1 MTLDDIHEGMRVL
14 YIPPHAH
21 GERTHPDCQRGIV
34 TSTNATH
41 VFVRY
46 GADRQSNP
54 TVPAW
59 LVPDDDDAPC
69 SWRETPPSCHAVA
82 VCGSVT
88 GRETARSTP
97 LPCLLVIA
105 EDLERR
111 RAWRRL
117 FVHAGYAVMDARDG
131 REGMHY
137 SQTHVIDLVVLD
149 VPLPQGRATL
159 RALRLVAPAMRLLVL
174 VDHDVLGQIDGGRMA
189 QLSGADRVVQLPVA
203 DAVLLAAV
211 RALLAMP

>member
-1 MTLDDIHEGMRVL
+1 MTLDELHEGMRVL
-14 YIPPHAH
+14 YIPPHAQ

-34 TSTNATH
+34 TSTTATH
-41 VFVRY
+41 AFVRY
-46 GADRQSNP
+46 GTDRQSHATLP
-54 TVPAW
+54 GL
-59 LVPDDDDAPC
+59 LVPDDHT
-69 SWRETPPSCHAVA
+69 E
-82 VCGSVT
+82 
-88 GRETARSTP
+88 RETARSRP
-97 LPCLLVIA
+97 MPCLLVIA
-105 EDLERR
+105 EDVERR
-111 RAWRRL
+111 QGWRQV
-117 FVHAGYAVMDARDG
+117 FDHAGYTVMEARDG
-131 REGMHY
+131 REGVHY

-149 VPLPQGRATL
+149 VALPQGSATL